1 MRLLRCVL
9 ETHVRSRLALA
20 AAFLTAL
27 AMGMAAAIPAI
38 AAADGVVDGLSSR
51 GTTPDPQGSPPRPIR
66 LAARDPYS
74 GAPLPPDRKRSVPS
88 PITDRFYVRGT
99 IYASKLDTV
108 LRVDNSQSIAG
119 TAVSAENDLGL
130 RSKVVQ
136 GRMELMF
143 RMRENSRLR
152 VNYYDSDRSATHQL
166 SRTINFGDETFVVKD
181 LANTDLNWRIFGL
194 TYTYS
199 FLHTERFEFGGGIG
213 AYLLQGEAAGEVQ
226 SRSER
231 QEVSGV
237 GAFPTVALDGAWRI
251 SRRWALTARGQY
263 LRATVNDFSGA
274 LGDYHADLQYRWTN
288 AFALGAGFSSLHMSL
303 DVKGGSFPGL
313 LNIKSRGPEGFFRI
327 SF

>member
-9 ETHVRSRLALA
+9 ETRIRSRLALA
-20 AAFLTAL
+20 AAFLTL
-27 AMGMAAAIPAI
+27 IPAAMPVM
-38 AAADGVVDGLSSR
+38 AAADGVRNESTARATADS
-51 GTTPDPQGSPPRPIR
+51 DGSPPRPIR

-74 GAPLPPDRKRSVPS
+74 GAPLPPGRKRSVPS

-99 IYASKLDTV
+99 LFASKLDTV
-108 LRVDNSQSIAG
+108 LRVDNAQSIAG

-130 RSKVVQ
+130 RSKVYQ

-181 LANTDLNWRIFGL
+181 LVNTDLNWRIFGL

-213 AYLLQGEAAGEVQ
+213 AYLLQGEAAGDVQ
-226 SRSER
+226 SKSER

-263 LRATVNDFSGA
+263 LRATVNDFSGS

-313 LNIKSRGPEGFFRI
+313 LNIKSRGPEAFFRV

>member
-1 MRLLRCVL
+1 M
-9 ETHVRSRLALA
+9 ETRIRSRLALA
-20 AAFLTAL
+20 AAFLTL
-27 AMGMAAAIPAI
+27 IPAAMPVM
-38 AAADGVVDGLSSR
+38 AAADGVRNESTARATADS
-51 GTTPDPQGSPPRPIR
+51 DGSPPRPIR

-74 GAPLPPDRKRSVPS
+74 GAPLPPGRKRSVPS

-99 IYASKLDTV
+99 LFASKLDTV
-108 LRVDNSQSIAG
+108 LRVDNAQSIAG

-130 RSKVVQ
+130 RSKVYQ

-181 LANTDLNWRIFGL
+181 LVNTDLNWRIFGL

-213 AYLLQGEAAGEVQ
+213 AYLLQGEAAGDVQ
-226 SRSER
+226 SKSER

-263 LRATVNDFSGA
+263 LRATVNDFSGS

-313 LNIKSRGPEGFFRI
+313 LNIKSRGPEAFFRV